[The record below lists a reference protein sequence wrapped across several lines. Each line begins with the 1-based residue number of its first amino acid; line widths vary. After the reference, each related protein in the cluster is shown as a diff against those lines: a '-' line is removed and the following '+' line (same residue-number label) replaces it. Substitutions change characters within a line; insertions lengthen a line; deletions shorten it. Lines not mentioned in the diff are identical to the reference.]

1 MKTSKERKLTYKGE
15 PLVRHPAGFFV
26 MPRKVI
32 EREVPA
38 ESSGFAVMNL
48 WHATYPEPGY
58 SDAVISRTK
67 DNYWGQF
74 IKTLGVPPCEEFSGM
89 SVVSGYSCKGQS
101 DEYPF
106 GTRKDF
112 GSNVYFPGLR
122 SKDESK
128 ALNHGLY
135 FRSEVV
141 TPAQLALENLRLRL
155 DKEAPLPVKMFRI
168 KHLKESASDSFYD
181 FIRSYKDYGCS
192 CHLNPPCCYCTHEG
206 NPANLEEDC
215 TAWVEVL
222 VTESSLHLYSD
233 PFILMEVLYEQRYYS
248 SQD

>member
-15 PLVRHPAGFFV
+15 PLLRHPAGFFV

-48 WHATYPEPGY
+48 WYATYPEPGY
-58 SDAVISRTK
+58 IDAVLSPSK
-67 DNYWGQF
+67 AMYWGQF
-74 IKTLGVPPCEEFSGM
+74 VEILGGIPDKDFSGM
-89 SVVSGYSCKGQS
+89 SVLSGYSCKGQS

-112 GSNVYFPGLR
+112 GSNLYFPELR

-128 ALNHGLY
+128 ALDHNFY

-141 TPAQLALENLRLRL
+141 TPAQLALENLRL
-155 DKEAPLPVKMFRI
+155 
-168 KHLKESASDSFYD
+168 
-181 FIRSYKDYGCS
+181 
-192 CHLNPPCCYCTHEG
+192 
-206 NPANLEEDC
+206 
-215 TAWVEVL
+215 
-222 VTESSLHLYSD
+222 SLGGSL
-233 PFILMEVLYEQRYYS
+233 
-248 SQD
+248 